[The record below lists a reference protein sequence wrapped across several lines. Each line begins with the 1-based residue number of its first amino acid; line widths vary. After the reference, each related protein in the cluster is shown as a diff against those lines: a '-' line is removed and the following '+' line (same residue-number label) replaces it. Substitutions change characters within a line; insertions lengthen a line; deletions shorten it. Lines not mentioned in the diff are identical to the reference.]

1 VEAERTVE
9 CCGIAEEN
17 DCMDTMS
24 FDLLFIASPSFHH
37 AVANVFVKSYSGND
51 YGGQGTGKMFVSSEC
66 RSFPEFN
73 AEIDRLQRE
82 LGSLRL
88 SAKSK
93 FERERST
100 RD

>member
-1 VEAERTVE
+1 MDTGRTVE
-9 CCGIAEEN
+9 RCGIAEEN
-17 DCMDTMS
+17 NRMDTMS
-24 FDLLFIASPSFHH
+24 FDLLFIASPTFHH
-37 AVANVFVKSYSGND
+37 AVANVFVKSFSGND

-82 LGSLRL
+82 LESLRL

>member
-1 VEAERTVE
+1 
-9 CCGIAEEN
+9 
-17 DCMDTMS
+17 MDTMS